1 MVSQAKIYYED
12 PKKLFHEYFQYA
24 CSLKAHGK
32 ATKSVK
38 MEKNHFLSV
47 FIAVFGKLRWMS
59 FFFKFNMLVGYHK
72 FKNTFRGLFSRFNTF
87 WSIVNCYIPKSVYQS
102 HKRSL
107 MTDLLWQS
115 SHGRAPM
122 TDLSW
127 QTSHNRP
134 LMTDLSWQR
143 SHNRPLM
150 TELLWQTSHDRPLMT
165 DLSWL
170 SSVDRPPWQIF
181 YDGALM
187 KDLSWQ
193 TSYDEALMTEF

>member
-1 MVSQAKIYYED
+1 MVSQAKIYNED

-170 SSVDRPPWQIF
+170 SSVDRPLWQIF